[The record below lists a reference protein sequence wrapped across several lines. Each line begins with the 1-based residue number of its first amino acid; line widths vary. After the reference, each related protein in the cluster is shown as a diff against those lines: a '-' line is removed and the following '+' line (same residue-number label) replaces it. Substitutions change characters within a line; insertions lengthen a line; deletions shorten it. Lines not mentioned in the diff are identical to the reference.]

1 MLVKHY
7 LSIPRLD
14 QTFTAEELAAR
25 YLNQWDGLHAWFLGQ
40 GGRDSDLIYLQDTT
54 NETVR
59 RMTRFAQRLGEK
71 HHNFKSRKKDYQHLA
86 HIFAGC
92 SDLQEAQ
99 KLSACVFGL
108 FHTRHL
114 WALEKDTEDIYQEIW
129 DIAPSEAILKPR
141 VRTYREKTKPQ
152 AVVSFPEEK
161 AKTLKE
167 YLLEK
172 EAEQR
177 LINSVVENK
186 RIVLKN
192 VVISDPY
199 LRKTLLDWI
208 SKSLGNKDGL
218 AKTQTGHKF
227 RLSKLDEQFLLSD
240 LCEEIKS
247 IYPPFEELDWTHY
260 EHRKSLVRVLQTASD
275 HDLVKTVDGDI
286 GGFSFSENNEV
297 LYEVP
302 LVARYFLRSFPKEL
316 TGFNT
321 IDDFLNIDDL
331 TSGEQQGVKRRHR
344 IYRKLFLSPVM
355 YSNGNNDP
363 DFLYLRNFRN
373 RIRDDVEKHTDF
385 TFELYRNAAL
395 LTTEE
400 KRAIYTLFPDN
411 KAINDIVLQFAKLIR
426 EEKENGDIPL
436 QDDGSLCLSP
446 VDFSKWAAK
455 CCALYSHGWSKQYR
469 EATSKEL
476 HQDLLAVLVDWQM
489 AEINEDTGVIA
500 LKPLL
505 ARTIGDYPQD
515 FPEGGEKNSQL

>member
-1 MLVKHY
+1 M
-7 LSIPRLD
+7 D
-14 QTFTAEELAAR
+14 
-25 YLNQWDGLHAWFLGQ
+25 D
-40 GGRDSDLIYLQDTT
+40 
-54 NETVR
+54 
-59 RMTRFAQRLGEK
+59 
-71 HHNFKSRKKDYQHLA
+71 KSRGFDETAKE
-86 HIFAGC
+86 G
-92 SDLQEAQ
+92 AQ
-99 KLSACVFGL
+99 
-108 FHTRHL
+108 
-114 WALEKDTEDIYQEIW
+114 
-129 DIAPSEAILKPR
+129 
-141 VRTYREKTKPQ
+141 
-152 AVVSFPEEK
+152 
-161 AKTLKE
+161 
-167 YLLEK
+167 YLLERFWILREK
-172 EAEQR
+172 EPEIYQQIR
-177 LINSVVENK
+177 RRENA
-186 RIVLKN
+186 LKN
-192 VVISDPY
+192 FF
-199 LRKTLLDWI
+199 LEKMGLTLIVHRQFVKLE
-208 SKSLGNKDGL
+208 
-218 AKTQTGHKF
+218 KF
-227 RLSKLDEQFLLSD
+227 PVEPEPWMGIENFTTIRDYVLFACLMAFLEGKNVDEQFLLSD

-260 EHRKSLVRVLQTASD
+260 EHHKSLVRALQTASD
-275 HDLVKTVDGDI
+275 QDLVKTVDGDI
-286 GGFSFSENNEV
+286 GGFSFSESNEV

-331 TSGEQQGVKRRHR
+331 TSGEQLGLKRRHR

-355 YSNGNNDP
+355 YSSGNNDP

-411 KAINDIVLQFAKLIR
+411 KAINDIVLQFAKLVR
-426 EEKENGDIPL
+426 EEKENEDIPL

-455 CCALYSHGWSKQYR
+455 CFARYSHGWSKQYR

-476 HQDLLAVLVDWQM
+476 RQDLLAVLVDWQM

-505 ARTIGDYPQD
+505 ARITGDYPPD
-515 FPEGGEKNSQL
+515 FPEGGEKNSKL

>member
-1 MLVKHY
+1 M
-7 LSIPRLD
+7 D
-14 QTFTAEELAAR
+14 E
-25 YLNQWDGLHAWFLGQ
+25 
-40 GGRDSDLIYLQDTT
+40 
-54 NETVR
+54 
-59 RMTRFAQRLGEK
+59 
-71 HHNFKSRKKDYQHLA
+71 KSRGFDEIAKEGAQHLLERFWILREKEPEIYQQIRSRENA
-86 HIFAGC
+86 LKNF
-92 SDLQEAQ
+92 
-99 KLSACVFGL
+99 F
-108 FHTRHL
+108 
-114 WALEKDTEDIYQEIW
+114 LEKMG
-129 DIAPSEAILKPR
+129 L
-141 VRTYREKTKPQ
+141 
-152 AVVSFPEEK
+152 
-161 AKTLKE
+161 TLIVHRQFVK
-167 YLLEK
+167 LEK
-172 EAEQR
+172 FP
-177 LINSVVENK
+177 VEPEPWMGIENFMAI
-186 RIVLKN
+186 RDYVLFACLMAFLEGKN
-192 VVISDPY
+192 V
-199 LRKTLLDWI
+199 
-208 SKSLGNKDGL
+208 
-218 AKTQTGHKF
+218 
-227 RLSKLDEQFLLSD
+227 DEQFLLSD

-247 IYPPFEELDWTHY
+247 IYPPFEELDWIHY